1 MARTLRHDAIEAR
14 IVPYASERAGPRYRV
29 TAENLTEYEAH
40 VVMSLITG
48 MQRVRG
54 EDDKAGTMCR

>member
-1 MARTLRHDAIEAR
+1 MPRTLRHDTIEAR
-14 IVPYASERAGPRYRV
+14 SVPFASERAGQRYRV